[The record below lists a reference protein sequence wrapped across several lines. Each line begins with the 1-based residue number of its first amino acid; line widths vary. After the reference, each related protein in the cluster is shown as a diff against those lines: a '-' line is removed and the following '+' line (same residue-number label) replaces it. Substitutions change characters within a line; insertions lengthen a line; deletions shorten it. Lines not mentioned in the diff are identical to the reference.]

1 MPLAVEGAPQA
12 GHVKPE
18 ARGQEHSC
26 GRIKITAFSLAKDNT
41 NETRRQVT
49 EERRESAFES
59 MKREQCP

>member
-1 MPLAVEGAPQA
+1 MPLVVEGAPQA

-18 ARGQEHSC
+18 ACGQEHSC
-26 GRIKITAFSLAKDNT
+26 GHIKITASSLTKDNT

-49 EERRESAFES
+49 EKRRESAFES